1 MVDQMDDLGNLEKV
15 ASGPRLWV
23 VVVEKV
29 IHHQM
34 EKVVSGPRL
43 WVVVVEKV
51 IHHQMEKVVSGPL
64 HVVVVSGLRLVGV
77 EMEVS
82 NQYQYH
88 QGFQLNSDQQRD
100 Q

>member
-34 EKVVSGPRL
+34 EKVVSGPL
-43 WVVVVEKV
+43 HVVVVEKV
-51 IHHQMEKVVSGPL
+51 VSGLRHVVMMEK
-64 HVVVVSGLRLVGV
+64 VVSGLRLVGV